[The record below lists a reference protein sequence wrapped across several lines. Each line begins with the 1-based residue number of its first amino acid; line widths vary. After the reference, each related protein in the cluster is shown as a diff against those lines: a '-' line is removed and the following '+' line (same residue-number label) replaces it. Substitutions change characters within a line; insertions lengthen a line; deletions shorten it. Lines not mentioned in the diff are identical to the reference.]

1 MFERFTPKARAAVVG
16 AQQEA
21 RALGHGRISSTHLLL
36 ALLDSEGVAAAV
48 LHRIGVQRAAL
59 SADLTTLGGS
69 DAQALEHLGI
79 DLDAVRREA
88 EATFGPGALDRP
100 ARRSAR
106 GLRSRVLGEHL
117 PFAADAK
124 AALEQSLREAQ
135 ALGHRYLGTEH
146 LLLALVANRH
156 GPVAASLRRVGV
168 AGDYETIRSRVLDE
182 LAGAERP

>member
-1 MFERFTPKARAAVVG
+1 MFERFTPNARAAVIG

-21 RALGHGRISSTHLLL
+21 RALGHDRIASTHLLL
-36 ALLDSEGVAAAV
+36 ALLDSEG
-48 LHRIGVQRAAL
+48 
-59 SADLTTLGGS
+59 ADLTTLGGS
-69 DAQALEHLGI
+69 DARALEHLGI

-146 LLLALVANRH
+146 LLLALVANQH

-168 AGDYETIRSRVLDE
+168 AGDYETIRSHVLDE

>member
-1 MFERFTPKARAAVVG
+1 MFERFTPEARAAVIG
-16 AQQEA
+16 AQQQA
-21 RALGHGRISSTHLLL
+21 RSLDHDRISPAHLLL
-36 ALLDSEGVAAAV
+36 ALLDNDGVAATV
-48 LHRIGVQRAAL
+48 LRRIGVQRDAVV
-59 SADLTTLGGS
+59 ADLMTLGGS

-88 EATFGPGALDRP
+88 EATFGRGALDRP

-135 ALGHRYLGTEH
+135 ALRHHYLGTEH
-146 LLLALVANRH
+146 ILLALVANPH
-156 GPVAASLRRVGV
+156 GPVASALRRLGV
-168 AGDYETIRSRVLDE
+168 AGAYETIRTHVLDE
-182 LAGAERP
+182 LTIRP